1 MKQVSF
7 DTWLAGKSYDRAR
20 SCLSVQE
27 VTAVSLLRRNHSGNE
42 DTRSRRA
49 YVTALI

>member
-7 DTWLAGKSYDRAR
+7 DTWLAGKSYDRAW

-27 VTAVSLLRRNHSGNE
+27 VTAVSLLRRNHSGMRIQDLAE
-42 DTRSRRA
+42 HM
-49 YVTALI
+49 